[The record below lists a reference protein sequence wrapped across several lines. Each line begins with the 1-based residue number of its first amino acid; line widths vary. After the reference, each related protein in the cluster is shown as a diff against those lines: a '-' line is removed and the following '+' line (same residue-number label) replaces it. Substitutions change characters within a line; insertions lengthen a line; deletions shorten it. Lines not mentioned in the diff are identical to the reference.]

1 MASNGVFGM
10 DGLRLHFVVVFGFST
25 LVATLVVP
33 LVAPLVVPLV
43 VFFVAFFR
51 VPLSGIV
58 YTLSQFFK
66 FQHMVNTG
74 VDTN

>member
-10 DGLRLHFVVVFGFST
+10 DGLRLRFVGVFGFST
-25 LVATLVVP
+25 VVVP
-33 LVAPLVVPLV
+33 LVTLLAPIVVPLV

-51 VPLSGIV
+51 VPLSGIMH
-58 YTLSQFFK
+58 TLSQFFK
-66 FQHMVNTG
+66 LQHMVNTG